1 MPMTEVVKRPRPTD
15 GPSGAVP
22 AKGIGDR
29 RRLGAGDLGRITP
42 WTTETTFRGA
52 VAGSLG
58 RPFETRGTP
67 DTDGVRRSAG
77 ELAEKRS
84 PDRSEPEV
92 PPRHP
97 NRRYRTDGTEPRRA
111 ATAAGAVSW
120 PRPWAAE
127 CTATPRSGPCRA
139 PLPARPGFRG
149 PHGGPTRNSGPGP
162 HHPRVASAVAQEP
175 VSSRTVAMSL
185 NGIRVSPTVW
195 WGSLPLP
202 AIRMMSSGPAAERA
216 KAIAACRS
224 AMRS

>member
-1 MPMTEVVKRPRPTD
+1 MPMTEVVKRPRPND

-22 AKGIGDR
+22 TKGIGDR
-29 RRLGAGDLGRITP
+29 RRLGAGELGRITP

-67 DTDGVRRSAG
+67 VHRRCPSVCRGTGREAQPGPVRTGGPTEAPEPKVPNRWDRTEEGRYGGGGGLVAPAMGGGVHRYAPVGTLPGPSPRPARFP
-77 ELAEKRS
+77 RS
-84 PDRSEPEV
+84 PR
-92 PPRHP
+92 
-97 NRRYRTDGTEPRRA
+97 
-111 ATAAGAVSW
+111 
-120 PRPWAAE
+120 
-127 CTATPRSGPCRA
+127 
-139 PLPARPGFRG
+139 
-149 PHGGPTRNSGPGP
+149 GPTRNSGPGP